1 MVPIET
7 ESFSYKKTTFG
18 QTVTSSTLIFHF
30 YKKSKVI
37 GRKSMIWKTIFI
49 NIEYGSHGTNEKLV
63 GGLKIL
69 KIEFHILVGY
79 FLRLFLCF
87 DILTL
92 EYSAKNANETTLVS
106 PISLGGKASF

>member
-1 MVPIET
+1 
-7 ESFSYKKTTFG
+7 
-18 QTVTSSTLIFHF
+18 
-30 YKKSKVI
+30 
-37 GRKSMIWKTIFI
+37 MIWKTIFI